1 MLNLKLRT
9 EYSFRNAYGP
19 IKKVIGA
26 TEGEAIGIC
35 DAGTWG
41 HVAFRDAC
49 KEVDKKAIYGVEI
62 AFVDDA
68 RSREKQPNNFMSFL
82 AKNNDG
88 LREIY
93 ELVTRSTDNFYY
105 IPRLDYSDLFD
116 ISENIIILSGPNP
129 NWGMLPTTHKEN
141 LYIEMGPTSTI
152 KALEMCKKG
161 FKPVAVS
168 DNFYPKPT
176 DKKVY
181 EVLTGRN
188 RQSRTKPMHIL
199 DKWELKS
206 VIKWLPDEAIAN
218 TYEIAKQCNAN
229 LPEAQM
235 IRFRTNTTLKSLC
248 LAGAVELGIDL
259 DNEVYKA
266 RLERELNLIKE
277 KEFEDYFFVIADM
290 VEYARQHML
299 VGPARGSSAGSLVCY
314 LLGITNVDPIKYDL
328 LFERFID
335 ISRADLPDIDI
346 DFQDDRREMVFEY
359 LRNKYGPEKVAHL
372 GTVSKYKAK
381 STITEV
387 AKELGIPLWEVNDLK
402 GAIIE
407 RSGGDSRAAFCILDT
422 FNELD
427 VGRNIL
433 EKYPQMKIAADM
445 EYHARHSGVHAA
457 GILVTEEPVH
467 NYCSVS
473 SYGGSAQIDK
483 HDAEKLNLLKID
495 ALGLRTLSILQDI
508 LDQISWS
515 REQLID
521 CPLDDK
527 KAFAILNDEKYAG
540 IFQFE
545 GYALQSVTRQMKVH
559 NFEDI
564 VAITALARPGPL
576 NSGGTTEYI
585 RRHTG
590 AAPIEYLHPMAKE
603 ITEVTHGVVVYQ
615 EQVMTIGRDVG
626 KLSWEDVSQLRKIM
640 SHSLGTEFFDKYFE
654 KFKKGAEENGIEES
668 EARYI
673 WDHINT
679 MGSWAFNRSHAVS
692 YGMLSYWCCVLKYK
706 FPLEFAAACLRN
718 VKDDSQGVKLLRE
731 VVKEGMTYKPFDKF
745 RSVENWSVQDN
756 ELIGGLIG
764 IKGIGP
770 KMSEDIIRRRKMGES
785 LTPRQEKLLD
795 NGITPYDDIFEC
807 ERKWGHIKKDPS
819 AYNITS
825 EIVDINDL
833 EGDNPGMFVFFG
845 KLVEKNLRD
854 MNEVVNLA
862 KRGGRRVDKNN
873 LWLNLTFED
882 DTAPIICTID
892 RFKYPRIGKP
902 IVEEARDGD
911 WFLIKGEIKKGFR
924 KIYINK
930 LRSLENSH
938 LGIRH

>member
-1 MLNLKLRT
+1 MLNVKLRT
-9 EYSFRNAYGP
+9 EYSFRTAYGP
-19 IKKVIGA
+19 VKKVIDTA
-26 TEGEAIGIC
+26 EGDAVGIC
-35 DAGTWG
+35 DTGTWG
-41 HVAFRDAC
+41 HVAFQRAC
-49 KEVDKKAIYGVEI
+49 KEAGKKPLYGVEI

-68 RSREKQPNNFMSFL
+68 RSREKQPTNYMSFI
-82 AKNNDG
+82 AKNNAG
-88 LREIY
+88 LKEIY

-116 ISENIIILSGPNP
+116 ISENVIILSGANP
-129 NWGMLPTTHKEN
+129 NWGMLPLSHKDN
-141 LYIEMGPTSTI
+141 LYIEIGPMST
-152 KALEMCKKG
+152 KKCLDAVNRG

-168 DNFYPKPT
+168 DNFYPKVS

-199 DKWELKS
+199 SEWELRS
-206 VIKWLPDEAIAN
+206 IVKWLPEDAVAN
-218 TYEIAKQCNAN
+218 TYAISEQCDAS

-235 IRFRTNTTLKSLC
+235 VHYKTNETLEGMC
-248 LAGAVELGIDL
+248 VEGARQLGLDL
-259 DNEVYKA
+259 DDDIYKA
-266 RLERELNLIKE
+266 RFKREIDMIRE

-290 VEYARQHML
+290 VKYAKQHML

-314 LLGITNVDPIKYDL
+314 LLGITTVDPIKHDL

-359 LRNKYGPEKVAHL
+359 LRNKYGSEKVAHL
-372 GTVSKYKAK
+372 GTVSRYKAK

-387 AKELGIPLWEVNDLK
+387 SKELGIPMWEVNDLK

-427 VGRNIL
+427 VGKEIL

-483 HDAEKLNLLKID
+483 YDAESLNLLKID

-508 LDQISWS
+508 LDQVGWE

-521 CPLDDK
+521 YPLDDEN
-527 KAFAILNDEKYAG
+527 AFAILNDEKYAG

-545 GYALQSVTRQMKVH
+545 GYALQSVTRQMKV
-559 NFEDI
+559 NDFEDI

-585 RRHTG
+585 KRHTG
-590 AAPIEYLHPMAKE
+590 AAPTEYLHPMAQK

-615 EQVMTIGRDVG
+615 EQVMQIGRQIG
-626 KLSWEDVSQLRKIM
+626 KLSWEDSTMIRKAM
-640 SHSLGTEFFDKYFE
+640 SRSLGTEFFDRFWQN
-654 KFKKGAEENGIEES
+654 FKIGALENGIEES
-668 EARYI
+668 EAKYI

-692 YGMLSYWCCVLKYK
+692 YGMLSYWCCVLKYR

-731 VVKEGMTYKPFDKF
+731 VVKEGMSYKPFDKF
-745 RSVENWSVQDN
+745 RSLENWSVQDN

-770 KMSEDIIRRRKMGES
+770 KMSEDIIRRRKMGEP

-795 NGITPYDDIFEC
+795 NGSTPYDDIFEC
-807 ERKWGHIKKDPS
+807 ERRWGHIKENPK
-819 AYNITS
+819 AHNIVSDITD
-825 EIVDINDL
+825 IVDLD
-833 EGDNPGMFVFFG
+833 GDRPGTFVFFG

-862 KRGGRRVDKNN
+862 KRGGRRVENNN

-882 DTAPIICTID
+882 DTAPIICSID
-892 RFKYPRIGKP
+892 RFKYNKMGKP
-902 IVEEARDGD
+902 IVEQSREGD
-911 WFLIKGEIKKGFR
+911 WFLVKGQIKKGFR
-924 KIYINK
+924 KIYVNNIRK
-930 LRSLENSH
+930 LTS
-938 LGIRH
+938 

>member
-9 EYSFRNAYGP
+9 EYSFRTAYGP
-19 IKKVIGA
+19 MNKVIEA
-26 TEGEAIGIC
+26 TEGAAMGIC
-35 DAGTWG
+35 DTGTWG

-49 KEVDKKAIYGVEI
+49 VEADKKPIYGVEI

-68 RSREKQPNNFMSFL
+68 TLREKQSSNHMSFL

-88 LREIY
+88 LKEIY
-93 ELVTRSTDNFYY
+93 ELVTRSTDKFYY
-105 IPRLDYSDLFD
+105 FPRLDYSDLFD
-116 ISENIIILSGPNP
+116 ISDNVIILSGTNP
-129 NWGMLPTTHKEN
+129 NWGMLPTTHKDN
-141 LYIEMGPTSTI
+141 LYIEIGPMSTK
-152 KALEMCKKG
+152 KALDAVSKG
-161 FKPVAVS
+161 FQPVAVS
-168 DNFYPKPT
+168 DNLYPKAT

-199 DKWELKS
+199 NEWELRA
-206 VIKWLPDEAIAN
+206 VIKWLPDDAVTNTYAIAD
-218 TYEIAKQCNAN
+218 QCDAT
-229 LPEAQM
+229 LPSAQM
-235 IRFRTNTTLKSLC
+235 VRYRTNKTLEGVC
-248 LAGAVELGIDL
+248 CAGAVEFGIDL
-259 DNEVYKA
+259 DDEIYKA
-266 RLERELNLIKE
+266 RLEREINMIKE
-277 KEFEDYFFVIADM
+277 KKFEDYFFVIADM
-290 VEYARQHML
+290 IKYAKQHML

-314 LLGITNVDPIKYDL
+314 LLGITTVDPIKHDL
-328 LFERFID
+328 LFERFVD
-335 ISRADLPDIDI
+335 ITRDDLPDIDI

-359 LRNKYGPEKVAHL
+359 LRNKYGAEKVAHL
-372 GTVSKYKAK
+372 GTVSRYKAK

-427 VGRNIL
+427 IGKNIL
-433 EKYPQMKIAADM
+433 KKYPQMKIASEM
-445 EYHARHSGVHAA
+445 ENHARHSGVHAA

-473 SYGGSAQIDK
+473 NYGGSAQIDK
-483 HDAEKLNLLKID
+483 YDAEKLNLLKID
-495 ALGLRTLSILQDI
+495 ALGLRTLSILQDV
-508 LDQISWS
+508 LDQVGWE
-515 REQLID
+515 REKLINY
-521 CPLDDK
+521 PLDDK

-545 GYALQSVTRQMKVH
+545 GYALQSVTRQMKIH
-559 NFEDI
+559 DFEDI

-585 RRHTG
+585 KRHTG
-590 AAPIEYLHPMAKE
+590 EKEKEYLHEMAKE
-603 ITEVTHGVVVYQ
+603 FTEVTNGVVIYQ
-615 EQVMTIGRDVG
+615 EQVMQIGREIG
-626 KLSWEDVSQLRKIM
+626 NLSWDDVNQLRRAM
-640 SHSLGTEFFDKYFE
+640 SKSLGQEFFDRYFE
-654 KFKKGAEENGIEES
+654 KFKEGANKNGIDES
-668 EARYI
+668 EAKYI

-679 MGSWAFNRSHAVS
+679 MGSMAFNRSHAVS

-731 VVKEGMTYKPFDKF
+731 VVKEGMSYKPYDKF
-745 RSVENWSVQDN
+745 RSLENWSVQDN

-770 KMSEDIIRRRKMGES
+770 KMAEDIIRRRTGGES
-785 LTPRQEKLLD
+785 LTPRQDNLLD
-795 NGITPYDDIFEC
+795 NGTTPYDDIFEC
-807 ERKWGHIKKDPS
+807 ERRWGHIKKDPS
-819 AYNITS
+819 AHNIISPIT
-825 EIVDINDL
+825 DIIDL
-833 EGDNPGMFVFFG
+833 DGDSPGMFVFLG

-892 RFKYPRIGKP
+892 RFKYSRMGKP
-902 IVEEARDGD
+902 IVEQSRDGD

-924 KIYINK
+924 KIYVN
-930 LRSLENSH
+930 N
-938 LGIRH
+938 IRTLTSS